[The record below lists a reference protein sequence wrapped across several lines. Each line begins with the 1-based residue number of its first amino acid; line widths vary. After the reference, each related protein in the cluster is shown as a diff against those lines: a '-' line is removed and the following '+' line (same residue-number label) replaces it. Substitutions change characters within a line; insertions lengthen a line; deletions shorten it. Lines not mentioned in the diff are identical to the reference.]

1 MCECETFSREWKPKE
16 VRELIRKGEITWNT
30 AGMCK
35 GYAQANLVIIPKKY
49 AFDFML
55 FTMRNREA
63 CPVLEVTAPGEK
75 VLQDLGEDIHI
86 DTDFP
91 KYRIYEYGIM
101 TKECTDIKKYWREDF
116 VSFLIGCSF
125 SFEGELL
132 EAKIPIRHIE
142 QNKNVPMYIT
152 NIPCK
157 SSGIFKGNMV
167 VSMRPIP
174 YKNVVKAVE
183 VTSQMPNVH
192 GAPIHIGNPEQIGI
206 SNIDRPDFGE
216 QVITQVG
223 DVPVFWPCGV
233 TPQVAL
239 MNAEIPFAI
248 THAPGHMLIT
258 DIPN

>member
-1 MCECETFSREWKPKE
+1 
-16 VRELIRKGEITWNT
+16 
-30 AGMCK
+30 
-35 GYAQANLVIIPKKY
+35 
-49 AFDFML
+49 
-55 FTMRNREA
+55 
-63 CPVLEVTAPGEK
+63 
-75 VLQDLGEDIHI
+75 
-86 DTDFP
+86 
-91 KYRIYEYGIM
+91 
-101 TKECTDIKKYWREDF
+101 
-116 VSFLIGCSF
+116 
-125 SFEGELL
+125 
-132 EAKIPIRHIE
+132 
-142 QNKNVPMYIT
+142 
-152 NIPCK
+152 
-157 SSGIFKGNMV
+157 MV

-258 DIPN
+258 DIPNQLLK